1 MNWLDIVFLIILGWS
16 IYRGFTHGFVI
27 AVASLGALILGVF
40 GAIKFSGY
48 TANLLSSRFELNAE
62 NINLIA
68 FILTFVLIVIL
79 THITAWAVDKLI
91 KAVALGLFNRIAGA
105 LFCLIKNALII
116 SVFLVIIQRINEK
129 VTILPEKEMNNSILY
144 KPLQVLAPAIYP
156 YLRSE
161 YEKLKEKYENP
172 DEIFAAEK

>member
-1 MNWLDIVFLIILGWS
+1 MNWLDIIFLIILGWS
-16 IYRGFTHGFVI
+16 IYRGFTRGFII
-27 AVASLGALILGVF
+27 AITSLFALILGVF

-48 TANLLSSRFELNAE
+48 TANMLSSKFEFNPE
-62 NINLIA
+62 NIHLIA

-79 THITAWAVDKLI
+79 THLTAWAVDKLI
-91 KAVALGLFNRIAGA
+91 KAIALGLFNRLAGA

-116 SVFLVIIQRINEK
+116 SVFLVIVQRINEK
-129 VTILPEKEMNNSILY
+129 VTILPKKDIEKSILF

-161 YEKLKEKYENP
+161 YDKLKEKYHNP
-172 DEIFAAEK
+172 EEIMANKN